1 MIEQVRPLPPGTNVN
16 DLANYWVRDY
26 RLKRYLR
33 GLTDAELEERTADI
47 FSNLMVLRDDG
58 KYAPRYR
65 LREDGIFAPLRG
77 LNFSRMLVDAYDEGR
92 IRVHPQAR
100 NLSEARLQIAK
111 RLSDESWCRRD
122 EWVANSR
129 LSEEKYE
136 RPRMLFRFSR
146 ADYNAE
152 FIKTGRVR
160 LSPASHYND
169 AQKSN
174 AVRDDELQL
183 DWYDSALQL
192 QSARVADYYAFCISS
207 EYDYRLYSDFKS
219 DSCVAIR
226 EPEAFVSRMR
236 YAIAAHKVAGRAPRI
251 AALYT
256 CPVIYVDPFLLSPV
270 TEVSEVHFCKHF
282 RYAYQTEFRLV
293 LVPVCSG
300 ELQPFFLQLGFLEDI
315 AEMVPAAT

>member
-1 MIEQVRPLPPGTNVN
+1 
-16 DLANYWVRDY
+16 
-26 RLKRYLR
+26 
-33 GLTDAELEERTADI
+33 
-47 FSNLMVLRDDG
+47 MVLRDDG
-58 KYAPRYR
+58 KYAPRYG
-65 LREDGIFAPLRG
+65 LRENRLFASIRG

-92 IRVHPQAR
+92 IREHPQAHP
-100 NLSEARLQIAK
+100 SEARLQIAK
-111 RLSDESWCRRD
+111 RLSDESWCKRD
-122 EWVANSR
+122 YWVANSR

-146 ADYNAE
+146 ADYNDE
-152 FIKTGRVR
+152 FVRTGRMR

-169 AQKSN
+169 ALKSN
-174 AVRDDELQL
+174 VVRDDELQL

-192 QSARVADYYAFCISS
+192 QSARVADYYAFCVSS

-219 DSCVAIR
+219 DSSVAIR
-226 EPEAFVSRMR
+226 EPDAFVLRVR
-236 YAIAAHKVAGRAPRI
+236 DAIAAHKAAGRAPRI

-293 LVPVCSG
+293 LAPVSSD
-300 ELQPFFLQLGFLEDI
+300 ELQPFFLQIGSLEDI
-315 AEMVPAAT
+315 AEMVAAAS